1 MGWSDHVTER
11 LVHAGLGYRDT
22 TKREALLRVGTA
34 ELESMKRKFLNAC
47 MADGRGGS
55 HGTGPRWWIVFR
67 IYGQGLSPLPDP
79 RANSYDDLL
88 AEEIALEDYAVWLAT
103 TRPSG
108 AQISHVSILKYVSS
122 TRSWYRRFGRRE
134 LGVGHASSIIKD
146 VLKGYA
152 RTVDQPLPLER
163 VGCTPQD
170 VVTGLRL
177 TGASLAWRAAASFAL
192 VVMARGCELAL
203 DTARGEEWEESEH
216 MMASDVTFFVRAG
229 VRHARVR
236 MRKRKDL
243 RILRGKQ
250 ALVVIAG
257 GGSGHFDAADDLW
270 RWVQHRRSIG
280 IGESA
285 PLFCDDAGV
294 SFTVAQV
301 RTFVK
306 GIMHAAGR
314 DPARYGA
321 HSLRIGGATAALAAG
336 VPPALI
342 RLMGRWSSDVYEIY
356 CRLSE
361 QSALS
366 IGTSISAAMVT
377 SPEDGFQDEALEMQE
392 SEVAELRQQAAAFGL
407 DGVEEEE
414 QA

>member
-1 MGWSDHVTER
+1 MSEH
-11 LVHAGLGYRDT
+11 LLLAGTGYRDT
-22 TKREALLRVGTA
+22 TKREALLRVGTT
-34 ELESMKRKFLNAC
+34 ELEVMKRTFLNSC

-103 TRPSG
+103 CRPSG
-108 AQISHVSILKYVSS
+108 VQISHVSILKYVSS

-134 LGVGHASSIIKD
+134 LGVGHASSIIRD

-152 RTVDQPLPLER
+152 RTVDQPLPHER

-192 VVMARGCELAL
+192 VVMARGCEIAL
-203 DTARGEEWEESEH
+203 DSARSEEFEESEH
-216 MMASDVTFFVRAG
+216 MMASDVTFFTREG

-243 RILRGKQ
+243 RVLRGKQ
-250 ALVVIAG
+250 AIVVIAG
-257 GGSGHFDAADDLW
+257 GGGGHFDAADDLW
-270 RWVQHRRSIG
+270 RWIQHRRATG
-280 IGESA
+280 IPDSA
-285 PLFCDDAGV
+285 PLFCDDAGA

-301 RTFVK
+301 RAFVK
-306 GIMHAAGR
+306 EIMRAAGR
-314 DPARYGA
+314 DPALYGA

-336 VPPALI
+336 VAPSLI

-361 QSALS
+361 QSALG
-366 IGTSISAAMVT
+366 IGASISAAMVT

-392 SEVAELRQQAAAFGL
+392 CEVAELRQQASAFGL

-414 QA
+414 A